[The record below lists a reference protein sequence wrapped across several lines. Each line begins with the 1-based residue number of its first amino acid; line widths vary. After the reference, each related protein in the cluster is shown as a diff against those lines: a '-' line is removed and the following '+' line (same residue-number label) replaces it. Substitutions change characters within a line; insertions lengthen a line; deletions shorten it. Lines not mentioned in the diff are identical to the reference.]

1 MPSNPF
7 DSPKE
12 IEARAKAAYGRKS
25 GGLLDGLTKKAPE
38 KFDTR
43 KNLQK
48 NGQGFLMTKEDH
60 ELARKGG
67 TPSGFSRDKDGNLR
81 AMVQ

>member
-1 MPSNPF
+1 
-7 DSPKE
+7 
-12 IEARAKAAYGRKS
+12 
-25 GGLLDGLTKKAPE
+25 
-38 KFDTR
+38 
-43 KNLQK
+43 
-48 NGQGFLMTKEDH
+48 MTKEDH